1 MAQTL
6 RYGDKDNVD
15 KLLLL
20 IEKIISDTDIY
31 ILNCNMDI
39 SAAEAAVSA
48 VDSEYPD
55 KSMC

>member
-1 MAQTL
+1 MDQKKQ
-6 RYGDKDNVD
+6 KDLSN
-15 KLLLL
+15 LC
-20 IEKIISDTDIY
+20 IKIGQIYTDIY